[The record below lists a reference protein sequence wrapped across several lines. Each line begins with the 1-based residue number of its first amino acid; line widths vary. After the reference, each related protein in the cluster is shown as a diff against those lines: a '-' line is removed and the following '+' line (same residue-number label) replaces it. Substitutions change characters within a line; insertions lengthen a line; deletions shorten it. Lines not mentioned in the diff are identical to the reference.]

1 MWTWVIDIS
10 WFTMSSPLPRPFIP
24 PHAME
29 ADSPRLR
36 ARSARRPPRH
46 RPGNP
51 TKTPTK
57 CPQQNGVNQTS
68 WILVGV
74 LFSWQP
80 HNIIDIYIYIDRYI
94 IVWQYYQGFR
104 GMEICKEMIA
114 SNWKLFHAVIL
125 ILLIAWWDS
134 FQDSWSG
141 RTICIMHHHSSSS
154 ASFIINDQSSII
166 LHHHSSSTIS
176 HPSSF
181 ILNHQSSLWSFIHQP
196 SVITMSLCIII
207 RHQSSHQSS
216 LPPIATD
223 HQPHEA
229 EFMISTE
236 MENSRSIRVN
246 GLLIENTLLSLKE
259 NKDILWH

>member
-80 HNIIDIYIYIDRYI
+80 RNISWYIYIYIDRYI

-114 SNWKLFHAVIL
+114 SNWKLFHTVIL

-141 RTICIMHHHSSSS
+141 RTICIMHHHSS
-154 ASFIINDQSSII
+154 
-166 LHHHSSSTIS
+166 LTIS

-229 EFMISTE
+229 EFMILVSTE
-236 MENSRSIRVN
+236 MENSRSTQVK